1 MIRRG
6 WLLALVGM
14 LVLAVPGCMVTESTY
29 LRRSEDRKRGRADK
43 NRNKSCLHSDL
54 LLFLSSSLH
63 AFMKALS
70 GGRPFFA
77 ASLSNP
83 VPGDGVLD

>member
-1 MIRRG
+1 MIQRV

-29 LRRSEDRKRGRADK
+29 LRRSEDRKRGRADR

-63 AFMKALS
+63 DFMEGRQALFCS
-70 GGRPFFA
+70 EPVKPGAGRWCPR
-77 ASLSNP
+77 LKI
-83 VPGDGVLD
+83 